1 MTAEGRRLLY
11 ADKAAWSKKTK
22 NYTSNM
28 DALNVMFEV
37 NLPEIIILS
46 RGCRRVSDLA
56 VSL

>member
-1 MTAEGRRLLY
+1 MQTKQLGV
-11 ADKAAWSKKTK
+11 KKTK